1 MLPQCW
7 SISTVFKWLQREYRE
22 WLELGEKFGK
32 LRILFICFCIF
43 IRLSLITN
51 WVAWLLCLSVLICS
65 FHSSLLQSI
74 YTLGPL
80 RNFGGSFWASAAG
93 TSCRQALIVAQ
104 KACLRP
110 GNKSNL
116 TSAGD
121 LPELADKALPGVWIR
136 SAGALALNNRMFM
149 PDDLDVLSLI
159 SPVRVA

>member
-1 MLPQCW
+1 MVG
-7 SISTVFKWLQREYRE
+7 I
-22 WLELGEKFGK
+22 GK
-32 LRILFICFCIF
+32 EIWKSRILFNCFCVL
-43 IRLSLITN
+43 IRLSLISN
-51 WVAWLLCLSVLICS
+51 WVAWPLCLSMLTHL
-65 FHSSLLQSI
+65 FLFSLLSATSI

-80 RNFGGSFWASAAG
+80 RNFGGPFWASAAG
-93 TSCRQALIVAQ
+93 TSCRQALVVAQ